1 MIAMPPT
8 PHADFIDLLG
18 QSSVTYIRDLREYG
32 WNGGPRRG
40 FAAEPGWEAISPTG
54 EIRSSTTWTEAQAW
68 RVAECRQAA
77 GL

>member
-1 MIAMPPT
+1 MIVMPPT

-18 QSSVTYIRDLREYG
+18 QSSVTYIK
-32 WNGGPRRG
+32 
-40 FAAEPGWEAISPTG
+40 PGRYNMPEGHCWEAISPGG
-54 EIRSSTTWTEAQAW
+54 EIRSFATWTEAHAW